1 MYANSNGTVRNDKL
15 VSIIT
20 PLYNSERFIRQTMDS
35 VLAQTYPHWEMLVV
49 NDGSTD
55 RGVEIVRQ
63 YAAQDA
69 RIRLFEQPNSGC
81 AAARNYGLREA
92 KGRFYVFLD
101 SDDYWDPT
109 FLESQLV
116 FMQEK
121 KATIVTCSIR
131 RVNEEGQEIL
141 QPQIVPERM
150 EYRDILKSCNLPCL
164 ATVIDASRFHD
175 IRFREELH
183 NLRDD
188 YALWLS
194 LMKQTDFAYGNP
206 QILANYRI
214 SAHQV
219 TGNKR
224 KVIIPQFKVYYKV
237 EQLGLCRSLYYL
249 VHWAWNGYRK
259 YRK

>member
-1 MYANSNGTVRNDKL
+1 MYVNSDGTVENDKL

-20 PLYNSERFIRQTMDS
+20 PLYNSERFIGQTIES

-49 NDGSTD
+49 NDGSCD
-55 RGVEIVRQ
+55 EGAYIVRR
-63 YAAQDA
+63 YAKQDA
-69 RIRLFEQPNSGC
+69 RIHLFEQPNSGC
-81 AAARNYGLREA
+81 AAARNHGLREA
-92 KGRFYVFLD
+92 KGRYYVFLD

-109 FLESQLV
+109 FLESQLA
-116 FMQEK
+116 FMHAR
-121 KATIVTCSIR
+121 KAAIVTCSIR
-131 RVNEEGQEIL
+131 RVDEEGKEVL
-141 QPQIVPERM
+141 RPQIVPERM
-150 EYRDILKSCNLPCL
+150 DYYDVLKSCNLPCL
-164 ATVIDASRFHD
+164 ATVIDASRFRD

-194 LMKQTDFAYGNP
+194 LMKQTDYAYGNP
-206 QILANYRI
+206 QVLANYRI
-214 SAHQV
+214 SAQQV

-224 KVIIPQFKVYYKV
+224 KVIIPQFMVYYKV